1 MDKNIAQIHFF
12 NILIYIYICVCVCMC
27 ILLIDKSSKYKMSLF
42 NKNV

>member
-12 NILIYIYICVCVCMC
+12 NIFIYIYVCVFMC
-27 ILLIDKSSKYKMSLF
+27 ILLIDKSSNYKMSLF

>member
-12 NILIYIYICVCVCMC
+12 NILIYIYMCVCMC